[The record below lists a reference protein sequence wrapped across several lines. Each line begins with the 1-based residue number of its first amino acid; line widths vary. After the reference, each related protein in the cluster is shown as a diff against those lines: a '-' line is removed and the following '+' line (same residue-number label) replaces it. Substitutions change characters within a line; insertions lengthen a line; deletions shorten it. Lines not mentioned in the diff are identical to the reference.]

1 MGEHWRMPSGH
12 GKRHLLADK
21 GPFPS
26 ETIVNDGWVAGG
38 EQECPTAGS
47 DGRERP
53 LEGIH
58 NLAQRKKF
66 GLLDVASLGGL
77 L

>member
-1 MGEHWRMPSGH
+1 MPSGH
-12 GKRHLLADK
+12 GKRHFLADK

-26 ETIVNDGWVAGG
+26 ETIVNDGWVAEGEAGG
-38 EQECPTAGS
+38 EQERPTAGS

-58 NLAQRKKF
+58 NLAQRKKC